1 MARLAD
7 AASSAMSTPAMVV
20 NDAMGSA
27 SRPRGSTCA
36 TMDAPRGDARIF
48 ARVRPLCVTL
58 LRHTTAPR
66 LAPEVATTL
75 GQIVDIVRDA
85 QRDAELAPALLHYL
99 FYPLAQLLRRE
110 EGIQG
115 VPDRVRELT
124 FVLLSCLARDWWHV
138 WTWDKVQVPPDAS
151 LQQVRAW
158 QEWEQLLLLGVMAL
172 SERVRGSD
180 ASMLAIAQ
188 FLVQLLQPRTQT
200 SEPGAYEWDGTSE
213 LPSLDHMDD
222 DEDTHE
228 WQIYPAHQHTQAARN
243 DRACVGAL
251 SHVLKLGLDTALD
264 AARPREVR
272 QAMLELASVAS
283 LTWIVGD
290 THVLVHGP
298 RLAMDATLAYY
309 ATPHAAQEA
318 CALRASPIVPGV
330 VSSAVKLVA
339 GRVPASGALVAQA
352 LQLLAAMLVV
362 CLADVVTAPLRHEP
376 EARPLRLEDFAQRV
390 ADDASVGDSDA
401 ETASDVDTPATSI
414 ADTDTSL
421 RTPDWLQRTMRP
433 VLVALLALEVRH
445 THDYAAAQYALID
458 CAALVLERLPATVAS
473 AWREVAG
480 DAGPH
485 DPLHHLLRVVLD
497 VGVASQRTRVA
508 AHAHAAVERL
518 VAADAPAWLARL
530 GDEWAWAVDALPGA
544 LRGVHDAQIVQ
555 CAGRA
560 ASIATLCGTSLAS
573 AQLGDVR
580 RGLLAHVR
588 APTDVAHWGSALAS
602 ALAMHD
608 GMAADV
614 ADDAAPFALRPRC
627 APLEPGSIAAV
638 AAMCSALGEA
648 VAGLLVRASAS
659 ASAPLPYQHV
669 FASLVYFVREGCAH
683 RTVVLDDAGAQRS
696 AVAHLFVANE
706 QMQRV
711 AAVLAAP
718 EIEARMA
725 RSDGR
730 ALRKPV
736 HALAKAVVQDVL
748 DAWRDDRDEEL
759 APRAAR
765 DERAVAP
772 VADDVPTMQ
781 RGLTPSEGPGD
792 VDEHLALRAGQALDV
807 GFVEH
812 GRLDRAPR
820 AEPAR
825 RLERAA
831 GLHALSDALLLAL
844 LAAAAALLGPS
855 FRPWLLHTLYP
866 VLSAM
871 GSPHAVVRTTA
882 RHALDR
888 IAHACAYPSAA
899 SCVLHHAD
907 YVLGAA
913 SYRLVAGL
921 HAELRAG
928 AAQMQLA
935 GALQRMPTDAARTPS
950 SLLGARAAPWVLVQV
965 LEMLGADA
973 VPQVEDAVDEV
984 LDALDRFHGYD
995 DVADGLLAVLARVMH
1010 VLASTEAPAPAPKL
1024 EAPTQND
1031 PLARLASWLAR
1042 RDAPAPDDDGA
1053 TSGAPDAVP
1062 DVDDAGHDAMN
1073 EDPNPPASRLQAIVA
1088 QIAER
1093 CVPFLSHAST
1103 AIRVRALHTLAD
1115 AVRILAPQERTA
1127 ELYPVLHRAWPLV
1140 MARLGVRTT
1149 QRMPPARATGPDA
1162 LPSELDAGV
1171 WEAAVQLVGV
1181 LGAYAPDVFGKPIVE
1196 QAWPRFARLLWVLEA
1211 PPGGAAPGAAA
1222 RRGVRDVPSSTAD
1235 ALVVHERHTVRVWD
1249 VHTALGRVACAVLD
1263 ALRQVLEGRGAHMPA
1278 AVLWAMATHPV
1289 VLDALDVRQAPPVRA
1304 LGVRLFRA
1312 LAQADANLVWV
1323 VARAVA
1329 GAGAPTFLA
1338 RRDARLVPLAEVWG

>member
-1 MARLAD
+1 
-7 AASSAMSTPAMVV
+7 
-20 NDAMGSA
+20 
-27 SRPRGSTCA
+27 
-36 TMDAPRGDARIF
+36 MDAPRGDARIF
-48 ARVRPLCVTL
+48 VRVRPLCVTL

-75 GQIVDIVRDA
+75 DQIVEVVRDA
-85 QRDAELAPALLHYL
+85 QRDADLAPALLHYL
-99 FYPLAQLLRRE
+99 FYPVAQLLRRE

-115 VPDRVRELT
+115 VPDRVRERT
-124 FVLLSCLARDWWHV
+124 FVLMSCLARDWWHV
-138 WTWDKVQVPPDAS
+138 WTWDKVQAAPDAP

-172 SERVRGSD
+172 SARVHGSD

-188 FLVQLLQPRTQT
+188 FLMQLLQPRTQT
-200 SEPGAYEWDGTSE
+200 SKPGAYEWDGTSE
-213 LPSLDHMDD
+213 LPSLDLMDD
-222 DEDTHE
+222 DEGAHE
-228 WQIYPAHQHTQAARN
+228 WQIYPAQQHTRAARD

-264 AARPREVR
+264 AARPRELR

-309 ATPHAAQEA
+309 AAPHAAQEA

-352 LQLLAAMLVV
+352 LQLLGAMLVV

-376 EARPLRLEDFAQRV
+376 EARALRLEDFAQRM

-421 RTPDWLQRTMRP
+421 RTSEWLRRTMRP

-445 THDYAAAQYALID
+445 THDYAAAQHALID
-458 CAALVLERLPATVAS
+458 CAALVLECLPATVAS
-473 AWREVAG
+473 AWRDVAG
-480 DAGPH
+480 GTGTH
-485 DPLHHLLRVVLD
+485 DPLHHLLRIVLD
-497 VGVASQRTRVA
+497 VGVASGRTRVVT
-508 AHAHAAVERL
+508 HAHALIERL

-530 GDEWAWAVDALPGA
+530 GDEWMWAVDVLPGA
-544 LRGVHDAQIVQ
+544 LRGVQDTQVIQ
-555 CAGRA
+555 SAGRA
-560 ASIATLCGTSLAS
+560 GSIAALCGTALA
-573 AQLGDVR
+573 ATQLSNVR

-588 APTDVAHWGSALAS
+588 GPADVARWGSALAI
-602 ALAMHD
+602 ALAVHD
-608 GMAADV
+608 GMATDV
-614 ADDAAPFALRPRC
+614 ADDAAPFVLRPQC
-627 APLEPGSIAAV
+627 APLEPSSV
-638 AAMCSALGEA
+638 AAFASMHAALGEA
-648 VAGLLVRASAS
+648 VASLLVRASAT
-659 ASAPLPYQHV
+659 ATAPLPHQHV
-669 FASLVYFVREGCAH
+669 FASLEYYVREGCAH
-683 RTVVLDDAGAQRS
+683 RTAALDDGGAQRF
-696 AVAHLFVANE
+696 AVACLFAANE

-711 AAVLAAP
+711 VAVLATS
-718 EIEARMA
+718 ELEARMA

-736 HALAKAVVQDVL
+736 HALAKTVVQNVL
-748 DAWRDDRDEEL
+748 DAWHEDRDEEL
-759 APRAAR
+759 APHTAR
-765 DERAVAP
+765 SERAVGP

-781 RGLTPSEGPGD
+781 RGLTENDGPGD
-792 VDEHLALRAGQALDV
+792 LDEHLALRAGQALDV

-825 RLERAA
+825 RIERAA
-831 GLHALSDALLLAL
+831 GLHALNEALLLAL
-844 LAAAAALLGPS
+844 LAGAAALLGPS

-871 GSPHAVVRTTA
+871 GHPHAVVRTTA

-888 IAHACAYPSAA
+888 IAQACAYPSAA

-928 AAQMQLA
+928 AVQMQLA
-935 GALQRMPTDAARTPS
+935 GALQRRPTDTARTPS

-965 LEMLGADA
+965 LEMLGAEA
-973 VPQVEDAVDEV
+973 VPKVEDAVDEV

-1010 VLASTEAPAPAPKL
+1010 VLARTEAPSPAPRL
-1024 EAPTQND
+1024 DVPTPSD
-1031 PLARLASWLAR
+1031 PLARLATWLAR
-1042 RDAPAPDDDGA
+1042 RSAPAAEVDDAAPEKPDA
-1053 TSGAPDAVP
+1053 APDMDA
-1062 DVDDAGHDAMN
+1062 AGHDAMN
-1073 EDPNPPASRLQAIVA
+1073 EDPNPPASRLQTIVA
-1088 QIAER
+1088 QITER
-1093 CVPFLSHAST
+1093 CVPFLSHRSA
-1103 AIRVRALHTLAD
+1103 AIRARALHTLAD

-1149 QRMPPARATGPDA
+1149 QRMPPARPTGVDA
-1162 LPSELDAGV
+1162 LPSEQDASV

-1181 LGAYAPDVFGKPIVE
+1181 LGAYVPDVFGKPIVE
-1196 QAWPRFARLLWVLEA
+1196 QAWPRFTRLLWVLEA
-1211 PPGGAAPGAAA
+1211 PAGGNVPRATGQQAL
-1222 RRGVRDVPSSTAD
+1222 RGRDASH
-1235 ALVVHERHTVRVWD
+1235 ALVVHERRTVRIWD
-1249 VHTALGRVACAVLD
+1249 VHTTYGRVGCAVLD
-1263 ALRQVLEGRGAHMPA
+1263 ALRQVLEGRGAQMPA
-1278 AVLWAMATHPV
+1278 SVLWAMATHPV
-1289 VLDALDVRQAPPVRA
+1289 VLDALDERQAPPVRA

-1312 LAQADANLVWV
+1312 LAQADANLVWI

-1329 GAGAPTFLA
+1329 GVGAPAFLA
-1338 RRDARLVPLAEVWG
+1338 RHDARLVPLAEVWG